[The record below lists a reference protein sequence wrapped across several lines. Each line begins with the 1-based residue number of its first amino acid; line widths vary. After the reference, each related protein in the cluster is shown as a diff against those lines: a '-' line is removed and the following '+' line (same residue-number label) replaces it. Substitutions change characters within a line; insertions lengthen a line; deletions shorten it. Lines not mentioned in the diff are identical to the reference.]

1 MNFDL
6 LSNRQKLALICYYAI
21 KYGRFNDKGVLI
33 PPPEFGD
40 EWGDFDAAVGAH
52 YGQTAPTV
60 KMLRDLMIARFP
72 ATGQNGWRNE
82 NDPDDAR
89 GPEPM
94 GGPVAAVYIAAKLMS
109 RLPLWNVIVAF
120 LPRPYSRRK
129 PRTEVGFVADDTN
142 TRPREQAKKVKRLK
156 KFDHKSRV
164 VPCGR
169 GRVVQLELILD
180 GAHED
185 TPPIRVTMGPNSRIT
200 RTGDEIIVEAL

>member
-6 LSNRQKLALICYYAI
+6 LSNRQKIALLCYYAI
-21 KYGRFNDKGVLI
+21 KYARFNDKSVLI

-40 EWGDFDAAVGAH
+40 DWDAFDAAVGAH
-52 YGQTAPTV
+52 YGQATSTV
-60 KMLRDLMIARFP
+60 SRLRDLMMARFP
-72 ATGQNGWRNE
+72 ATGQNGWRNDK
-82 NDPDDAR
+82 DPDHAR
-89 GPEPM
+89 GPKPM
-94 GGPVAAVYIAAKLMS
+94 GAPVGAVYLAAKRMS
-109 RLPLWNVIVAF
+109 RLLLWDVLVPL

-129 PRTEVGFVADDTN
+129 ARTEAGFVANDTN

-164 VPCGR
+164 VPCRR

-180 GAHED
+180 GAHEEA
-185 TPPIRVTMGPNSRIT
+185 PPIRVTMGPNSRIT